1 MLAHIA
7 PASGLIIAMLVF
19 CFVLV
24 LAFEA
29 TNGFHDT
36 SNAVA
41 TVIYTNALK
50 PVPAVVW
57 SGLLNFIGVM
67 VGGISV
73 AYALVEILPPDVLTP
88 PDGSPAVPMLVAI
101 FVSALF
107 WNVATWLF
115 GIPNSSSHCII
126 GALIGVACGD
136 ALLRSRGLGQGVDW
150 HQIITVLKALAI
162 SPILGLVGAGG
173 LYALL
178 RLVVRRGHLF
188 EPPEEGKPPVLWL
201 RGLLILTCTSVSFSH
216 GTNDGQKSIGLIMLT
231 IIGLMPASYALNPN
245 VPQQLSQLSRN
256 AGAAIPLIQ
265 HYGDDLK
272 DQALKAATTLQ
283 QSGPNLA
290 ATAAETPMPSTAETP
305 KPGTAQAPNDSTAQ
319 APKDSTAQA
328 PKASPAETPKG
339 GAAEPATGSSAG
351 TRAERSTQTP
361 TDGQAVEQIRATKSQ
376 LRGDVYF
383 VLAEL
388 KQVGED
394 SQASP
399 ADKAQAAKLRK
410 EMGPPVQYAP
420 YWVRILSAVCLGAG
434 TMVGYKRVVRTLGE
448 RLGKQHMTPGQGAS
462 AELVGSIL
470 IGTAGVTGL
479 PVSTTHIITSG
490 IAGTM
495 IAGGQGVQL
504 GMLTRIAL
512 AWLFTLPVTI
522 LLAAGLFYVLDNPH
536 L

>member
-41 TVIYTNALK
+41 TVIYTNALE

-178 RLVVRRGHLF
+178 RLVVRRGHLL

-245 VPQQLSQLSRN
+245 VPQQLSQISQN

-272 DQALKAATTLQ
+272 DQALEAATTLQ
-283 QSGPNLA
+283 QSGPSLA
-290 ATAAETPMPSTAETP
+290 ATAAEMPRDSAAETP
-305 KPGTAQAPNDSTAQ
+305 KDSTAGTQ
-319 APKDSTAQA
+319 KDSTAQA
-328 PKASPAETPKG
+328 PKN
-339 GAAEPATGSSAG
+339 GAA
-351 TRAERSTQTP
+351 
-361 TDGQAVEQIRATKSQ
+361 QIRATKSQ

-394 SQASP
+394 VHASP

-470 IGTAGVTGL
+470 IGTAGFTGL

-522 LLAAGLFYVLDNPH
+522 LLSAGLFYVLDNPRF
-536 L
+536 